1 MKLAI
6 TPTQFAFGLR
16 ATPLPAGW
24 EMTWLRDDPPCTRTV
39 VIDEAFLR
47 ARCGPRELAD
57 CTSLYVEIDLAS
69 GLISRVHNR
78 YATTLL
84 TKNNGREYA
93 LKNSTLIAAQIYIPF
108 ADSPVTDWVIRAN
121 ANPDFGIDIPGNTED
136 VANTS
141 EAFLAFAK
149 RMHPSINTL
158 GVTSIDE
165 AAGVFEVEAQ
175 LGLNDQPCRREGVR
189 LFANSESGYL
199 NKREAFTDPEG
210 IARFRARRLDLAAE
224 DIMQVELGFKFSRNV
239 CRVDIPHR

>member
-6 TPTQFAFGLR
+6 TSTQFAFGLR
-16 ATPLPAGW
+16 AAPLAEGW
-24 EMTWLRDDPPCTRTV
+24 EMTWLRDGPSCARTV
-39 VIDEAFLR
+39 VIDEAFVR
-47 ARCGPRELAD
+47 SRCGPRELAD
-57 CTSLYVEIDLAS
+57 CTSLYLEIDLAS
-69 GLISRVHNR
+69 GLLTRVHNR

-108 ADSPVTDWVIRAN
+108 ADSPFTDWVMRAN
-121 ANPDFGIDIPGNTED
+121 ANPEFGIDIPEDTEE

-141 EAFLAFAK
+141 AAFLAFAK
-149 RMHPSINTL
+149 RVHPSINIL
-158 GVTSIDE
+158 GVAPIDA

-175 LGLNDQPCRREGVR
+175 LSLHDQPYRREGVR

-239 CRVDIPHR
+239 CRADIPHR